1 MDNGF
6 SLACGM
12 QCGFATKAAVG
23 MPEHKQEKIV
33 MISSHPDWNYPAE
46 PAETPAGPVDLVR
59 VFHEVLERTKRG
71 PVLNM
76 DDDPV
81 TIGQMLDQ
89 AWRRLA
95 TEETPV
101 RLSQMLRVARTERGA
116 ICLQLALLELLRLQA
131 IVLRLEQRTFGDILM
146 KKNANFDQ
154 VMNDT
159 LAARDDWR

>member
-12 QCGFATKAAVG
+12 PRGFATKAAG
-23 MPEHKQEKIV
+23 GEPEDTQQKIV
-33 MISSHPDWNYPAE
+33 IISSHPDWKSECE
-46 PAETPAGPVDLVR
+46 PEETPAGPVDLVR

-71 PVLNM
+71 PVLNLV
-76 DDDPV
+76 DDPV

-95 TEETPV
+95 TEDAPV
-101 RLSQMLRVARTERGA
+101 RLSQMLRVARTERAA

-131 IVLRLEQRTFGDILM
+131 IVLRQDRNLGDILL
-146 KKNANFDQ
+146 KKNA
-154 VMNDT
+154 V
-159 LAARDDWR
+159 LPR